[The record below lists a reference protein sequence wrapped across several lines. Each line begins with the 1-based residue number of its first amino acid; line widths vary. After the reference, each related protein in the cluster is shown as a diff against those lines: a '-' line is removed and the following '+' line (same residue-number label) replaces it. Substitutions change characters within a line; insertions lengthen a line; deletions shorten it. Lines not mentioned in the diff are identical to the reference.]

1 MNSDKYTDM
10 VTVVGAK
17 NVQIHTYDSLT
28 KMFVPW
34 TTFAVDGCTAIRNIA
49 VGRSTQT
56 MRLFVTCSSGSATI
70 VKLVDRAVVKDALG
84 ADEFVFGTL
93 PYSLTIEADSQ
104 PFIADLNGDFLDDIM
119 YTDTGAT
126 SQIMVAL

>member
-1 MNSDKYTDM
+1 M
-10 VTVVGAK
+10 
-17 NVQIHTYDSLT
+17 
-28 KMFVPW
+28 
-34 TTFAVDGCTAIRNIA
+34 
-49 VGRSTQT
+49 
-56 MRLFVTCSSGSATI
+56 
-70 VKLVDRAVVKDALG
+70 KDALG

-119 YTDTGAT
+119 YTDTGAA